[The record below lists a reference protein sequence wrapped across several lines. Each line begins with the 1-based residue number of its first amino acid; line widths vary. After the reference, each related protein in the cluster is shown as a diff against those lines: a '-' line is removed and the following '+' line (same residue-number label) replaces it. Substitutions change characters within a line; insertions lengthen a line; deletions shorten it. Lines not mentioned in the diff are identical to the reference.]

1 MKLIIA
7 IYDENTTYM
16 TRLTEYANRNMA
28 EEFQLV
34 PGDDTTSGAGIAL
47 ISEEMYRQG
56 IRPENMFHLVLC
68 NINGVERVDG
78 CPAIFR
84 YQPAD
89 QLLINVRRIFVEQN
103 RYETVTEVKNS
114 KTNTVLFLSPAGGVG
129 TSTMAMTFAI
139 HAAQTG
145 RRVILLDLTQ
155 FSGLGTMI
163 RPVEQNL
170 SETIFALK
178 MKKNVVMSLKELLR
192 EDISGIQYFGITE
205 RLQDM
210 AELEVE
216 DVRLLIRTLKE
227 SGLADLIVIDA
238 DCRMDPMCE
247 TMKTEA
253 DRIFLIS
260 DGSETANLKV
270 MRYAV
275 ALKQEGENEQI
286 EKTGLI
292 YNRFGSTEGEKL
304 NLPWLKEFGGFQRIR
319 EAGARTIAEQFS
331 RNALWDRV

>member
-178 MKKNVVMSLKELLR
+178 MK
-192 EDISGIQYFGITE
+192 
-205 RLQDM
+205 
-210 AELEVE
+210 
-216 DVRLLIRTLKE
+216 E